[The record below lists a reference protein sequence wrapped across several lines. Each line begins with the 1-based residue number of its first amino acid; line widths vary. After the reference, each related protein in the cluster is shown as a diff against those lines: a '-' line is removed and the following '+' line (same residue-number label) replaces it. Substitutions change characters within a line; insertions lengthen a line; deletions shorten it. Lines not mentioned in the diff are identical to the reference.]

1 MEIISDILSE
11 QPRCPSPPEFVFEM
25 TPEAAEK
32 NYLLLMKKYKGS
44 LALALENH
52 RESTMGY
59 GSEFRH
65 LSTLS
70 RIFKRHPNWDRMTT
84 ILTNG
89 SDWPLAQIDED
100 SRLRDVKE
108 ALAFGNHKGASLQP
122 DLLLELVGKDVHFGY
137 SLPLPLNKATQIPG
151 ILIAPMNIQKQ
162 HSIDDTGRIIDKDRL
177 THDQSYKW
185 GSGTSV
191 NSRIN
196 KDELLPCMFGPCIS
210 RLVNWAVSAR
220 KKFPNRA
227 ILASKADFKSAYR
240 RLHLSAATALQ
251 TCTQLSDSNLLLMTL
266 RLTFG
271 GTPGPYE
278 WGALSESIC
287 DLAMAILHHSEWD
300 PSVLKAQHQHLVPT
314 PKRLDESIPWGVG
327 LDLIV
332 DVPINPRGVT
342 DIYIDDLITLTVD
355 IPGTDN
361 LARGMSAALL
371 AIDSSSR
378 RNHAHE
384 PIPRE
389 SMDARDKLIA
399 EAGLEE
405 TKMILGWFFDFRR
418 LRISLPDNKYI
429 AWSSHI
435 HDLLQRGTSTAKE
448 LETIIGRLGHLAL
461 VVPGV
466 YHFLSRLRELQR
478 TAKNRRQIKINDK
491 CMEDLHLMLR
501 FLIIGKEGIDMNIIS
516 YRRPTHIYRS
526 DSCPYGLGGYSN
538 EGFAWRFE
546 LPTHLRFRASNNVL
560 EYIASI
566 ISPWIDIIEGRLK
579 RGDCVLSMTDSTTS
593 AGWLHKTNFKE
604 VFGDDDPDQATAR
617 IAIARTHA
625 TLLLEQGI
633 KEYSQWFPG
642 KDNNVADALSRDF
655 DRSDSELISILR
667 SSCPSQ
673 LPPHFQ
679 IVQLPNGINPWL
691 TSSLLKLPVKEQLRE
706 AHTTT
711 DLGRG
716 NASASTSTPSAS
728 PTTLSSTRSPV
739 PNETRSSDALPW
751 LCGKDGFLTN
761 LMEPWLVEQ
770 SEIPS
775 RVFRRHFEN
784 TADQTQQKTK
794 TYNLASF
801 YTDNTAHSKTTT
813 HQKNNSKPS
822 QPVSLHN

>member
-1 MEIISDILSE
+1 
-11 QPRCPSPPEFVFEM
+11 
-25 TPEAAEK
+25 
-32 NYLLLMKKYKGS
+32 
-44 LALALENH
+44 
-52 RESTMGY
+52 
-59 GSEFRH
+59 
-65 LSTLS
+65 
-70 RIFKRHPNWDRMTT
+70 
-84 ILTNG
+84 
-89 SDWPLAQIDED
+89 
-100 SRLRDVKE
+100 
-108 ALAFGNHKGASLQP
+108 
-122 DLLLELVGKDVHFGY
+122 
-137 SLPLPLNKATQIPG
+137 
-151 ILIAPMNIQKQ
+151 
-162 HSIDDTGRIIDKDRL
+162 
-177 THDQSYKW
+177 
-185 GSGTSV
+185 
-191 NSRIN
+191 
-196 KDELLPCMFGPCIS
+196 
-210 RLVNWAVSAR
+210 
-220 KKFPNRA
+220 
-227 ILASKADFKSAYR
+227 
-240 RLHLSAATALQ
+240 
-251 TCTQLSDSNLLLMTL
+251 
-266 RLTFG
+266 
-271 GTPGPYE
+271 
-278 WGALSESIC
+278 
-287 DLAMAILHHSEWD
+287 
-300 PSVLKAQHQHLVPT
+300 
-314 PKRLDESIPWGVG
+314 
-327 LDLIV
+327 
-332 DVPINPRGVT
+332 
-342 DIYIDDLITLTVD
+342 
-355 IPGTDN
+355 
-361 LARGMSAALL
+361 
-371 AIDSSSR
+371 
-378 RNHAHE
+378 
-384 PIPRE
+384 
-389 SMDARDKLIA
+389 
-399 EAGLEE
+399 
-405 TKMILGWFFDFRR
+405 
-418 LRISLPDNKYI
+418 
-429 AWSSHI
+429 
-435 HDLLQRGTSTAKE
+435 
-448 LETIIGRLGHLAL
+448 
-461 VVPGV
+461 
-466 YHFLSRLRELQR
+466 
-478 TAKNRRQIKINDK
+478 
-491 CMEDLHLMLR
+491 
-501 FLIIGKEGIDMNIIS
+501 MNIIS

-679 IVQLPNGINPWL
+679 IVQLPNGINSWL